1 MNYRGYKRWAI
12 QCISPKEA
20 IVNLNRLRTIHLFTL
35 YQIIYTKYSLK
46 FHIGRHTGEKPFSWT
61 CCCKPFSH
69 RYYLTRH
76 MPSHNGEKP
85 CSWLICNKFFSQ
97 KSDAKINVRSHRG
110 VKPFSCLQCN
120 KSFSHRYSLK
130 MLNHTGEKPLPVWIV
145 HLIIYT

>member
-85 CSWLICNKFFSQ
+85 YSCVICNKLFFTKKWCEDSYAFWYRRLLTMQ
-97 KSDAKINVRSHRG
+97 HII
-110 VKPFSCLQCN
+110 C
-120 KSFSHRYSLK
+120 SFIFFK
-130 MLNHTGEKPLPVWIV
+130 
-145 HLIIYT
+145 YTYCVSYYRKTISMQVVQ